1 MFMERTTWKSRLH
14 LSFALM
20 FFGSSA
26 MTAAGTVMAPPPV
39 PAALPGAGETYA
51 ESSFGA
57 KKSVS
62 RDPAGLEFSNGKS
75 GDPQKNHEKN
85 HQKNQLIT
93 HEVSHEQGGWAKTD
107 DPAGERSAISK
118 LDTAPVR
125 APELDRGSIR
135 RKGVQ
140 EISLIAGD
148 LGFFPKTIFVTPDI
162 PVRLFITGASK
173 NSLCLMMDSFQVRKQ
188 VRSQKIEEIMF
199 TPTTAGRYRFYC
211 PVNGTEGTLV
221 VRELASR
228 E

>member
-1 MFMERTTWKSRLH
+1 MDRTILKRSWLNV
-14 LSFALM
+14 ALEAGLVAWM
-20 FFGSSA
+20 GSAPA
-26 MTAAGTVMAPPPV
+26 MAGTVMAPPPE

-51 ESSFGA
+51 ESSFGS
-57 KKSVS
+57 KTPPS
-62 RDPAGLEFSNGKS
+62 RDPAGLEFNTSKS
-75 GDPQKNHEKN
+75 GKN
-85 HQKNQLIT
+85 LIT
-93 HEVSHEQGGWAKTD
+93 HEVSHESGGWAKSD
-107 DPAGERSAISK
+107 DPAGEHSATSK
-118 LDTAPVR
+118 LDTAPIK

-188 VRSQKIEEIMF
+188 VRSQKIEEVMF

>member
-1 MFMERTTWKSRLH
+1 MERTLIVSKLFSRF
-14 LSFALM
+14 SVVIFISGFAAHA
-20 FFGSSA
+20 SNV
-26 MTAAGTVMAPPPV
+26 VMAPPPE

-51 ESSFGA
+51 ESSFGSKNRA
-57 KKSVS
+57 
-62 RDPAGLEFSNGKS
+62 PAGLEFSGQNSKAAG
-75 GDPQKNHEKN
+75 P
-85 HQKNQLIT
+85 LIT
-93 HEVSHEQGGWAKTD
+93 HELSAKSD
-107 DPAGERSAISK
+107 DPAGDRGANTR
-118 LDTAPVR
+118 LDTAPVK

-221 VRELASR
+221 VREIASPLAAAQ
-228 E
+228 